1 MYGMRAAALWM
12 LSFSD
17 TRAFS
22 SSEDRFQR
30 CMYCGKDLVVLPD
43 DRRGGCCF
51 DCLSLLGAE
60 ALPCPECGGEIPE
73 ARQGIGCGRCGWTPS
88 AE

>member
-1 MYGMRAAALWM
+1 MYEKRAATLRM

-17 TRAFS
+17 SRAS
-22 SSEDRFQR
+22 APSEDRYQR
-30 CMYCGKDLVVLPD
+30 CMYCGKDIVVLPD

-60 ALPCPECGGEIPE
+60 AVPCPECGGEIPE
-73 ARQGIGCGRCGWTPS
+73 ARAAIGCGRCGWVPES
-88 AE
+88 G